1 VSARWRTVFNVSS
14 KVGSVAG
21 NIATFATLASNIY
34 QARGRIEAIINSKDP
49 PAVKQSKLSL
59 EVSSLCFR
67 TAGSPLTG
75 GAHVLA
81 MSIQGYLMLAGAVIG
96 PQHVQGAINTV
107 NSLDT
112 KFNTSF
118 NAVTDPDNM
127 YTFIN
132 LHLVLD

>member
-1 VSARWRTVFNVSS
+1 MFVQWRRARRPSGFWRSRARTRILLLATGTVGGMALGGCAPRAAPSAT
-14 KVGSVAG
+14 
-21 NIATFATLASNIY
+21 TL
-34 QARGRIEAIINSKDP
+34 
-49 PAVKQSKLSL
+49 
-59 EVSSLCFR
+59 
-67 TAGSPLTG
+67 PLVG

-107 NSLDT
+107 HSLDT